1 MAIHLRN
8 ALLTDGWSRDVRITM
23 SRDGRIDAVDP
34 ATAPRAGDTCR
45 VIGIPGIAN
54 VHSHAFQHAM
64 RGLSEQV
71 PQGAPDSFWG
81 WREALYGFAGRLD
94 PDTMTALA
102 TQAYRQMLEAGFT
115 HVAEFHYL
123 HHAPDG
129 RPYADVAEMARAVL
143 EAAQRTGIGI
153 TLLPVHYACSDF
165 GGVPPLPGQRRFVT
179 DPDSYLSLHER
190 VQALV
195 RELPTALAG
204 TALHSLRAVTP
215 RGMETVLARAVDGPV
230 HIHVAEQERE
240 VQACLAWCGARPVQ
254 WLLDNASVDM
264 RWCLVHATH
273 VDDSELAA
281 LARSAAVVGLCP
293 VTEANLGD
301 GIFPAARFAALKGRY
316 AVGSDSNMCIGAAE
330 ELRMLEYGQR
340 LTALRRN
347 CMGAASGCH
356 SPGRAL
362 VEQSASAGALACGVD
377 AGRLAPGARA
387 DLVALDADHEA
398 LAGNQDD
405 GWLDAWIFSAGGTAV
420 SDVWVA
426 GRHVV
431 SDGICRGVK

>member
-8 ALLTDGWSRDVRITM
+8 ALLSDGWARDVRITVAP
-23 SRDGRIDAVDP
+23 DGRIDAVES
-34 ATAPRAGDTCR
+34 ATAPRTGDTCR
-45 VIGIPGIAN
+45 AVGIPGIPN

-64 RGLSEQV
+64 RGIAEQV

-81 WREALYGFAGRLD
+81 WREALYGFAARLD
-94 PDTMTALA
+94 PDAMMAVA
-102 TQAYRQMLEAGFT
+102 TRAYRQMLESGFT

-129 RPYADVAEMARAVL
+129 RPYADMAEMARAVL
-143 EAAQRTGIGI
+143 EAAKRTGIGI

-165 GGVPPLPGQRRFVT
+165 GEVAPLPGQMRFIT
-179 DPDSYLSLHER
+179 DPDAYLSLRER
-190 VQALV
+190 VQELV
-195 RELPTALAG
+195 SELPAARAG

-215 RGMETVLARAVDGPV
+215 RGMQAVLARAGDGPV

-254 WLLDNASVDM
+254 WLLDNAPVDH

-273 VDDSELAA
+273 VDEAEVAA

-301 GIFPAARFAALKGRY
+301 GIFPAAGFAARKGRY
-316 AVGSDSNMCIGAAE
+316 AVGSDSNVCI
-330 ELRMLEYGQR
+330 QR
-340 LTALRRN
+340 LATRRRN
-347 CMGAASGCH
+347 CMGSAAGCH

-362 VEQSASAGALACGVD
+362 VEHSASAGALACGVD

-387 DLVALDADHEA
+387 DLVALDAENEA

-405 GWLDAWIFSAGGTAV
+405 GWLDAWIFSAGKAAV

-426 GRHVV
+426 GQHVV
-431 SDGICRGVK
+431 SDGICRQVQ